1 MQAVLSPPAAGDIEA
16 HVPVESEWTSPSL
29 SEGQT
34 VPLAVTA
41 VSDGE
46 VLTADGP
53 SALLRGLRADR
64 VLFP

>member
-1 MQAVLSPPAAGDIEA
+1 VQAVLSPPAAGDIEA

-34 VPLAVTA
+34 VPVTA